1 MQYITIA
8 SRENI
13 YEIAEKN
20 STKHFEDKHCVSSGQ
35 TKQTPQKES
44 GHNLESVTPKV
55 SAYQHQRSWRLGLFA
70 WLPWKQVSTNVSYAT
85 NSATTP
91 FRFD

>member
-1 MQYITIA
+1 MQYITLA

-13 YEIAEKN
+13 YEIEEKN
-20 STKHFEDKHCVSSGQ
+20 SAKHFEDKHCVSSGQ

-44 GHNLESVTPKV
+44 GHNLEGVTPKV
-55 SAYQHQRSWRLGLFA
+55 SAHQHQRSWKLSLFA
-70 WLPWKQVSTNVSYAT
+70 WLPWKQVSANVSYAN

-91 FRFD
+91 FHFD

>member
-1 MQYITIA
+1 MKLQRKTPQNTLKISI
-8 SRENI
+8 
-13 YEIAEKN
+13 
-20 STKHFEDKHCVSSGQ
+20 VSVLA
-35 TKQTPQKES
+35 KQTPQKES

-55 SAYQHQRSWRLGLFA
+55 SAHQHQRRWKLGLFT
-70 WLPWKQVSTNVSYAT
+70 WLLWKQVSANVSYAT